1 LRLNSAPTRD
11 LRKARSFELRGL
23 SLTALT
29 AANAGTNDD
38 DDDDDDDKPASARS
52 SSYHAS
58 HSARLS
64 ERVTR
69 TDNLDIRKH

>member
-1 LRLNSAPTRD
+1 MRLNSAPTRD

-38 DDDDDDDKPASARS
+38 DDDDDKPASARS

>member
-38 DDDDDDDKPASARS
+38 DDDDDKPASARS